1 MTRILRGPWLLFAF
15 LVERLLRLPGSRFLA
30 RFLPAATRLMIVGAI
45 AVLLLWMAE
54 ASPQRMT
61 LADLRSGQLSRLQ
74 SWIIVSGELGEEPGT
89 NPESRQ
95 YRLTDPRTPNAY
107 LIVRSERD
115 LPLGPT
121 TISGRILGGRDG
133 VPEGYTWT
141 ARLNADPVLA
151 QELPPPL
158 TAIGLLGLALLIF
171 VARRSTY
178 PMFINE
184 LPEAGPPARSGL
196 RVTAHF
202 EPEDAAARNVARDAA
217 GTLGFDRPEGAA
229 LGDLRI
235 GSGRSIPVR
244 LNSTYTTV
252 DVGRLQ
258 SLRRGEPALR
268 VRAGDDD
275 VTLGFASRR
284 DRDAAYAALALAVR

>member
-15 LVERLLRLPGSRFLA
+15 LVERLRRLPGSRFLA
-30 RFLPAATRLMIVGAI
+30 SFLPAATRLMIVGAI

-95 YRLTDPRTPNAY
+95 YRLSDPRTPNAY

-141 ARLNADPVLA
+141 
-151 QELPPPL
+151 
-158 TAIGLLGLALLIF
+158 
-171 VARRSTY
+171 
-178 PMFINE
+178 
-184 LPEAGPPARSGL
+184 
-196 RVTAHF
+196 
-202 EPEDAAARNVARDAA
+202 
-217 GTLGFDRPEGAA
+217 
-229 LGDLRI
+229 
-235 GSGRSIPVR
+235 
-244 LNSTYTTV
+244 
-252 DVGRLQ
+252 
-258 SLRRGEPALR
+258 
-268 VRAGDDD
+268 
-275 VTLGFASRR
+275 
-284 DRDAAYAALALAVR
+284 